1 MKEAEFKSIKKKF
14 GQTISSTKTNFYKE
28 NKNIGENTT
37 SNIRIKHMEK
47 AYKAENNQCIFPFGG
62 IVTSIAIEI
71 IGKDNDSGGLNY
83 LEVLFELFEEREPQ
97 RLDDFALS
105 LVVLELPQLEQ
116 FSAVFVSLAFLFL
129 PNIFH
134 LLKFCKFFLL
144 I

>member
-1 MKEAEFKSIKKKF
+1 MYLINKHKYFIHFTIKSFRFGRKDFICFK
-14 GQTISSTKTNFYKE
+14 
-28 NKNIGENTT
+28 
-37 SNIRIKHMEK
+37 
-47 AYKAENNQCIFPFGG
+47 
-62 IVTSIAIEI
+62 
-71 IGKDNDSGGLNY
+71 LNY

-134 LLKFCKFFLL
+134 LLKFCKFCLL